1 MTTNN
6 GRNDEEEILRKRLKQ
21 TSADEDANP
30 NIYCKSNEEEI
41 LRKRLKPTPT
51 VEEVIDVIRK
61 YYYFNDHDGDRRV
74 DIQVVKELDSYDD
87 YNLWVTVDGENFLV
101 KVHNGVESRDML
113 QHLESNNNDDN
124 DDDEKEDYRKSA
136 IYLQHAIMVHLND
149 SGITTNKPRIV
160 KRAPAALANN
170 SSNFKMPSPVAFVS
184 SSLPVVSS
192 EESPTLL
199 VVRLLSWVDGKPMSS
214 SPILPIELLA
224 DAGRFL
230 GRLGKALSSL
240 PDRDHLIASQRYHQ
254 WYVKVIQCRIQ
265 IIDASLYFSLHFVLL
280 IHYVRFCAKWK
291 GWKKYGRF
299 ERFCKICNG

>member
-61 YYYFNDHDGDRRV
+61 YYFNDHDGDRRV